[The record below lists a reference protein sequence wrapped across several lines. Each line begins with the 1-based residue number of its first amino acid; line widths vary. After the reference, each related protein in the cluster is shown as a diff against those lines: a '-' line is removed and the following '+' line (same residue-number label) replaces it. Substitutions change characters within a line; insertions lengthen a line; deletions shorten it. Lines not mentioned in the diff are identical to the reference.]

1 MEKKYESLTLFEFQ
15 KKFPDNDSCQNFLAE
30 MKWPDGF
37 KCERCQNTKYCRG
50 KLFHTRQCTKC
61 RYQATPTSG
70 TLFHKV
76 KFPMLKAFYIVYYM
90 STNKQGIASTE
101 LSRKLGLRK
110 KTCWLFQQK
119 VMKAM
124 VSSGKYP
131 LIGKV
136 EVDETVVGQQ
146 EEGVVGR
153 QNNRKKQVVLAI
165 EKKGK
170 GVSRMYAREIDN
182 AGSKQLKPFFQDHI
196 SPEATIKTD
205 NWRGYIPL
213 KEKYPYLIQIESGKK
228 GKNFPELHRTI
239 MMFKAWL
246 RGIHHSVD
254 NLQAYID
261 QYCYRFNRSQMKGEI
276 FDNLLTK
283 MVDHQPCPYKCI
295 RIY

>member
-1 MEKKYESLTLFEFQ
+1 MEKKYDSLTIFEFQ
-15 KKFPDNDSCQNFLAE
+15 EQFPDNGSCQNYLAE

-37 KCERCQNTKYCRG
+37 KCEKCGHNRYCGG
-50 KLFHTRQCTKC
+50 KLAHTHQCTKC
-61 RYQATPTSG
+61 KYQDTPTSG

-76 KFPMLKAFYIVYYM
+76 KFPLLKAFYIVFYM
-90 STNKQGIASTE
+90 GTSKKGIASTE
-101 LSRKLGLRK
+101 LSRKLGLRQ

-124 VSSGKYP
+124 ASSGKYP

-170 GVSRMYAREIDN
+170 GVGRMYARVINN
-182 AGSKQLKPFFQDHI
+182 AGSKQLKPFFRDHI
-196 SPEATIKTD
+196 STEATIKTD
-205 NWRGYIPL
+205 KWRGYMPL
-213 KEKYPYLIQIESGKK
+213 KKQYPNLLQIDSGKK
-228 GKNFPELHRTI
+228 GKNFPDLHRTI

-254 NLQAYID
+254 NLQAYLD
-261 QYCYRFNRSQMKGEI
+261 QYCYRFNRSQMKGAI
-276 FDNLLTK
+276 FDNLLAR
-283 MVDHQPCPYKCI
+283 MVEHNPCPYNIICM
-295 RIY
+295 Y

>member
-1 MEKKYESLTLFEFQ
+1 
-15 KKFPDNDSCQNFLAE
+15 
-30 MKWPDGF
+30 
-37 KCERCQNTKYCRG
+37 
-50 KLFHTRQCTKC
+50 
-61 RYQATPTSG
+61 
-70 TLFHKV
+70 
-76 KFPMLKAFYIVYYM
+76 MLKAFYILYYM

-124 VSSGKYP
+124 GSSGKYP
-131 LIGKV
+131 LMGKV

-170 GVSRMYAREIDN
+170 GVSRMYARVIDN

-196 SPEATIKTD
+196 SPEAAIKTD

-213 KEKYPYLIQIESGKK
+213 KEKYPYLIQ
-228 GKNFPELHRTI
+228 
-239 MMFKAWL
+239 

-283 MVDHQPCPYKCI
+283 MVVHQPCPYKCI

>member
-1 MEKKYESLTLFEFQ
+1 
-15 KKFPDNDSCQNFLAE
+15 
-30 MKWPDGF
+30 
-37 KCERCQNTKYCRG
+37 
-50 KLFHTRQCTKC
+50 
-61 RYQATPTSG
+61 
-70 TLFHKV
+70 
-76 KFPMLKAFYIVYYM
+76 
-90 STNKQGIASTE
+90 
-101 LSRKLGLRK
+101 
-110 KTCWLFQQK
+110 
-119 VMKAM
+119 MKAM

-131 LIGKV
+131 LMGKV

-182 AGSKQLKPFFQDHI
+182 AGSKQLKPFFQNHI
-196 SPEATIKTD
+196 SPEATITTD
-205 NWRGYIPL
+205 KWRGYIPL

-283 MVDHQPCPYKCI
+283 MVVHQPCPYKCI

>member
-1 MEKKYESLTLFEFQ
+1 MEKKYDSLTIFEFQ
-15 KKFPDNDSCQNFLAE
+15 GQFPDNDSCQNYLAE

-37 KCERCQNTKYCRG
+37 KCERCGHHRYCGG
-50 KLFHTRQCTKC
+50 KLAHTRQCTKC
-61 RYQATPTSG
+61 KYQATPTSG

-76 KFPMLKAFYIVYYM
+76 KFPLLKAFYIVYYM
-90 STNKQGIASTE
+90 GTSKKGIASTE
-101 LSRKLGLRK
+101 LSRKLGLRQ

-124 VSSGKYP
+124 ASSGKYP
-131 LIGKV
+131 LTGKV

-170 GVSRMYAREIDN
+170 GVGRMYARVIHN
-182 AGSKQLKPFFQDHI
+182 AGSKQLKPFFRDHI
-196 SPEATIKTD
+196 SPQAMIKTD
-205 NWRGYIPL
+205 KWRGYMPL
-213 KEKYPYLIQIESGKK
+213 KKQYPDLLQIDSGKK
-228 GKNFPELHRTI
+228 GKNFPDLHRTI

-261 QYCYRFNRSQMKGEI
+261 QYCYRFNRSQMKGAI
-276 FDNLLTK
+276 FDNLLAR
-283 MVDHQPCPYKCI
+283 MVGHSPCPYNIICM
-295 RIY
+295 Y

>member
-1 MEKKYESLTLFEFQ
+1 
-15 KKFPDNDSCQNFLAE
+15 
-30 MKWPDGF
+30 
-37 KCERCQNTKYCRG
+37 
-50 KLFHTRQCTKC
+50 
-61 RYQATPTSG
+61 
-70 TLFHKV
+70 
-76 KFPMLKAFYIVYYM
+76 
-90 STNKQGIASTE
+90 
-101 LSRKLGLRK
+101 
-110 KTCWLFQQK
+110 
-119 VMKAM
+119 MKAM

-131 LIGKV
+131 LMGKV

-146 EEGVVGR
+146 EEGIVEH
-153 QNNRKKQVVLAI
+153 QNNQKKQVVLAI

-170 GVSRMYAREIDN
+170 GVSRMYAKVVDN
-182 AGSKQLKPFFQDHI
+182 ASSKQLKLFFHDHI
-196 SPEATIKTD
+196 STQTAIKID
-205 NWRGYIPL
+205 KWRGYIPL

-228 GKNFPELHRTI
+228 GKNCTELHRTI

-246 RGIHHSVD
+246 SGSHHSVD

>member
-1 MEKKYESLTLFEFQ
+1 
-15 KKFPDNDSCQNFLAE
+15 
-30 MKWPDGF
+30 
-37 KCERCQNTKYCRG
+37 
-50 KLFHTRQCTKC
+50 
-61 RYQATPTSG
+61 
-70 TLFHKV
+70 
-76 KFPMLKAFYIVYYM
+76 
-90 STNKQGIASTE
+90 
-101 LSRKLGLRK
+101 
-110 KTCWLFQQK
+110 
-119 VMKAM
+119 MKAM

-131 LIGKV
+131 LMGKV
-136 EVDETVVGQQ
+136 AVDETVVGQQ

-153 QNNRKKQVVLAI
+153 KNNRKKQVVLAI

-196 SPEATIKTD
+196 SPQATITTD
-205 NWRGYIPL
+205 RWRSYIPL

-261 QYCYRFNRSQMKGEI
+261 QYCYRFNRSQMKGEK